1 MAVSKPKVIHQLER
15 GEAPWRPER
24 GDPGSSHPGRR
35 LKSVSFARTLR
46 GRPVSPSPLMQACFP
61 CSPPVMVIQ
70 PLLAYF
76 QILGADSMVGVWQED
91 QEDGDGEVRPE
102 TKESPPELGISVE
115 QLSGQDRLRRH
126 GLCVSNWKE
135 AWACGTRLGRQ
146 QSIEERHPQ
155 QVVRGHE
162 CHDYGQSTR
171 PEPKLFSQH
180 SLHRW
185 DTECNRISSK
195 EIFSKCDECG
205 DSFNFKSECNECH
218 GQHDGE
224 KPYDCNKCGKAI
236 SLSPVINSHKATDIR
251 EEKPKCNTL
260 EKTSQI
266 ILQPIE
272 HRSVHLHSEC
282 REPLTHSYSITSCQS
297 NGRENKPDEC
307 RKALQ
312 SAQLCYHQIHI
323 GKKPYECHEC
333 GKAFRLKGQL
343 SRHQRIHTGEKPY
356 ECKECG
362 KAFCQSAHLT
372 QHHKIHTKEKT
383 HECNVCGKAFCQNAH
398 LIRHQRIHTGEKPY
412 ECNECGKAFHL
423 RELLILHQSN
433 HTGVKLHKCNE
444 CGKAFNQRGHLTG
457 HQRIHTGEKPYEC
470 NECGKVFRLREH
482 LTLHQRIH
490 TGEKPYECIDCGK
503 AFHVSTELTR
513 HQRIHT
519 GEKPYECNEC
529 GKTFCQSAHLTR
541 HQKIHTGEKPYECND
556 CGKAFSRRDPLIQHQ
571 RIHTGEKPYECLE
584 CGKAF
589 GRRGQLTLHQRIHT
603 GEKPYE
609 CHKCEKAF
617 SLKGSLTRHQ
627 SNRSHSTFGN

>member
-1 MAVSKPKVIHQLER
+1 
-15 GEAPWRPER
+15 
-24 GDPGSSHPGRR
+24 
-35 LKSVSFARTLR
+35 
-46 GRPVSPSPLMQACFP
+46 
-61 CSPPVMVIQ
+61 
-70 PLLAYF
+70 
-76 QILGADSMVGVWQED
+76 
-91 QEDGDGEVRPE
+91 GEVRPE
-102 TKESPPELGISVE
+102 TKESPPRLGISVE
-115 QLSGQDRLRRH
+115 QLSGQQTQD

-171 PEPKLFSQH
+171 PEPVH
-180 SLHRW
+180 SILHRW

-218 GQHDGE
+218 GQHYGE

-251 EEKPKCNTL
+251 EEKP
-260 EKTSQI
+260 
-266 ILQPIE
+266 
-272 HRSVHLHSEC
+272 HLHSEC

-297 NGRENKPDEC
+297 NGERKPDEC

-398 LIRHQRIHTGEKPY
+398 LIRHQRIHT
-412 ECNECGKAFHL
+412 
-423 RELLILHQSN
+423 REAL
-433 HTGVKLHKCNE
+433 
-444 CGKAFNQRGHLTG
+444 
-457 HQRIHTGEKPYEC
+457 
-470 NECGKVFRLREH
+470 
-482 LTLHQRIH
+482 
-490 TGEKPYECIDCGK
+490 
-503 AFHVSTELTR
+503 
-513 HQRIHT
+513 
-519 GEKPYECNEC
+519 
-529 GKTFCQSAHLTR
+529 
-541 HQKIHTGEKPYECND
+541 
-556 CGKAFSRRDPLIQHQ
+556 
-571 RIHTGEKPYECLE
+571 
-584 CGKAF
+584 
-589 GRRGQLTLHQRIHT
+589 
-603 GEKPYE
+603 
-609 CHKCEKAF
+609 
-617 SLKGSLTRHQ
+617 
-627 SNRSHSTFGN
+627 